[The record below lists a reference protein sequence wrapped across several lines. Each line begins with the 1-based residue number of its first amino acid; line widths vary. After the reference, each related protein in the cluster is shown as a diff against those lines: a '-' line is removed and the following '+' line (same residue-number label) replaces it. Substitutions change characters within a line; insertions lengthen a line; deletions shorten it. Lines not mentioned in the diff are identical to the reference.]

1 MTAADGRYSRQVM
14 LPEIGEEGQQKI
26 ASSSVL
32 IVGLGGLG
40 SPVSMYLAGA
50 GVGRIGLAD
59 PDMVSVTNL
68 QRQILYDV
76 RQTGML
82 KAEAAAERLSAFSP
96 DTAFETFPTAVTGD
110 NAMSLV
116 EKYDVVVDC
125 CDNFTTRY
133 ILDEVCS
140 ACGRPLVF
148 GAIGEY
154 SGQVTVLDGRA
165 GKRLSD
171 LYPDRESLC
180 SRPVS
185 VSGVIGP
192 VPGVIGSIQACETLK
207 LLAGFGELL
216 DGRLFVID
224 LLTLR
229 SDIVDF

>member
-1 MTAADGRYSRQVM
+1 MTAANGRYSRQVM
-14 LPEIGEEGQQKI
+14 LPEIGEEGQRKI

-59 PDMVSVTNL
+59 PDTVSVTNL

-116 EKYDVVVDC
+116 E
-125 CDNFTTRY
+125 
-133 ILDEVCS
+133 
-140 ACGRPLVF
+140 RPRCQ
-148 GAIGEY
+148 
-154 SGQVTVLDGRA
+154 SSMRSS
-165 GKRLSD
+165 SD
-171 LYPDRESLC
+171 
-180 SRPVS
+180 SRP
-185 VSGVIGP
+185 
-192 VPGVIGSIQACETLK
+192 
-207 LLAGFGELL
+207 GFLPAT
-216 DGRLFVID
+216 I
-224 LLTLR
+224 
-229 SDIVDF
+229 SPSSA